1 MQFADFYFKCEFIVH
16 YRWLFISGS
25 VTLCIPS
32 SGGNC
37 NGPVPTLPRRWEL
50 LGQGWGWEYLKA
62 RHAKGGG
69 CSHLPSYTLGAS
81 PVLASTL
88 APLPRAWVAAWTP
101 LAAPPAGG
109 ALRPV
114 SRWGRD
120 GACALKGL
128 HPHFLVAERGAA
140 TGLLR
145 GPRGRAL
152 SPGLSPVTWGRAR
165 QVPGRRPRR
174 GSVWA
179 PSAADAEREPGA
191 GSRRASGELRG
202 PAPGVLPL
210 LPSPPGAP
218 EWVGGG
224 RWHRAAPRFPGCAL
238 RVGEGEEFH
247 SRGFRGWG
255 SLLLQ
260 RSWSGWWPWTESRGR
275 RAPAGG

>member
-37 NGPVPTLPRRWEL
+37 NGPVPTLLRRWEI
-50 LGQGWGWEYLKA
+50 LGQGWRWEYLKA
-62 RHAKGGG
+62 RHAKGGV
-69 CSHLPSYTLGAS
+69 SS
-81 PVLASTL
+81 STL
-88 APLPRAWVAAWTP
+88 HPRGIPCASLDPVPSPARLGGGLDASRRPARRRRPPASLPLGSRRGVRAQRIASALSGSSARGRCGVAAGSP
-101 LAAPPAGG
+101 GPCSQP
-109 ALRPV
+109 RPV
-114 SRWGRD
+114 PGHL
-120 GACALKGL
+120 G
-128 HPHFLVAERGAA
+128 PGAA
-140 TGLLR
+140 G
-145 GPRGRAL
+145 
-152 SPGLSPVTWGRAR
+152 AR
-165 QVPGRRPRR
+165 RRPRC
-174 GSVWA
+174 GSGRA

-202 PAPGVLPL
+202 LAPGVSQL
-210 LPSPPGAP
+210 LSSSRGAP
-218 EWVGGG
+218 GWGG
-224 RWHRAAPRFPGCAL
+224 RRHRSAPRFPGCAL

-255 SLLLQ
+255 SLLLK